1 MKNKNYKGEGGLNT
15 IIGRDSKFEGVL
27 EVEGGLRV
35 DGTVKGKI
43 SATDMLSVGD
53 SGVIEADVNV
63 KTAVIGGKIMGNILA
78 QERIEL
84 QAKAVVEGEI
94 QTKNLIVEEGAVFH
108 GSCNMKSASGMNV
121 KSHLPDMNQKVRTS
135 GFIPPD

>member
-15 IIGRDSKFEGVL
+15 IIGKDSKIEGVL

-53 SGVIEADVNV
+53 SGVIEAEVNV
-63 KTAVIGGKIMGNILA
+63 KTAVIGGKVIGNILA
-78 QERIEL
+78 HERIEL
-84 QAKAVVEGEI
+84 QAKAVVEGDI
-94 QTKNLIVEEGAVFH
+94 HTKNLIVEEGAVFH
-108 GSCNMKSASGMNV
+108 GSCDMKSVSGMNV
-121 KSHLPDMNQKVRTS
+121 KSHLSGINQKVGTS
-135 GFIPPD
+135 GFVPPD

>member
-1 MKNKNYKGEGGLNT
+1 MNT
-15 IIGRDSKFEGVL
+15 IIGKDSKIEGIL

-53 SGVIEADVNV
+53 SGVIEAEVNV
-63 KTAVIGGKIMGNILA
+63 KTAVIGGKVIGNILA

-84 QAKAVVEGEI
+84 QAKAVVEGDI
-94 QTKNLIVEEGAVFH
+94 HTKNLIVVEGAVFH
-108 GSCNMKSASGMNV
+108 GSCDMKSVTGMNV
-121 KSHLPDMNQKVRTS
+121 KSHLTDMNQRIGTS
-135 GFIPPD
+135 RFVPPD

>member
-15 IIGRDSKFEGVL
+15 IIGKDSKFEGVL
-27 EVEGGLRV
+27 EIEGGLRV

-53 SGVIEADVNV
+53 SGVIEAEVNV
-63 KTAVIGGKIMGNILA
+63 KTAVIGGKVIGNIFC

-84 QAKAVVEGEI
+84 QTKAVVEGDI
-94 QTKNLIVEEGAVFH
+94 HTKNLIVEEGAVFH
-108 GSCNMKSASGMNV
+108 GNCNMKSVSGMNV
-121 KSHLPDMNQKVRTS
+121 KPHLPGKNQKVSPS
-135 GFIPPD
+135 GFVPPD

>member
-1 MKNKNYKGEGGLNT
+1 MNT
-15 IIGRDSKFEGVL
+15 IIGRDSKIEGVL

-53 SGVIEADVNV
+53 SGVIEAEVNV
-63 KTAVIGGKIMGNILA
+63 KTAVIGGKMVGNILA

-84 QAKAVVEGEI
+84 QAKAVVEGDI
-94 QTKNLIVEEGAVFH
+94 RTKNLIVEEGAVFH
-108 GSCNMKSASGMNV
+108 GSCNMKSVPGMNV
-121 KSHLPDMNQKVRTS
+121 ESHLPGINQKIRTS